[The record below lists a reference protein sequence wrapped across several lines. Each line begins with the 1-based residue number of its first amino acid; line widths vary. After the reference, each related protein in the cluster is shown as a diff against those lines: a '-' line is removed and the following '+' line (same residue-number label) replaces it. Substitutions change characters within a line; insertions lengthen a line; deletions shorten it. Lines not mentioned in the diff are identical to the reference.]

1 MLLADFV
8 FLASHFEIHPAVH
21 LNTSIALTSLQ
32 LKDKTIKTVKKDIK
46 RYNSCG
52 VPGCTKQAH
61 KNCNIITVTIIIML

>member
-21 LNTSIALTSLQ
+21 SNTSIALTSLQ

-46 RYNSCG
+46 RYNS
-52 VPGCTKQAH
+52 
-61 KNCNIITVTIIIML
+61 